1 MEIKRQRRITL
12 IAIVVSVVV
21 IIGGITFL
29 SIQSEKA
36 SGPIGDGFDAY
47 RAPLKEAKQAYDN
60 GEALFIDVRDEA
72 SYQQAHIPNA
82 VLIPLTDLPDNVPDL
97 NRDALI
103 YAYCT

>member
-12 IAIVVSVVV
+12 TAIAVSVLV
-21 IIGGITFL
+21 IVSGITYL
-29 SIQSEKA
+29 AMRSDTTDSPV
-36 SGPIGDGFDAY
+36 SDGFDAY

-82 VLIPLTDLPDNVPDL
+82 VLIPLTDLPDNVPDI

-103 YAYCT
+103 YTYCT